1 MAAKAST
8 LSGLDS
14 ATLAALSKTPSVPT
28 FTETRL
34 YVRTIPVTATLDDL
48 KSMFKTT
55 PPKSFRVAH
64 SNSLVGCM
72 LEFFNPL
79 DAERA
84 FATMN
89 NTYMKAHKGLMGLTY
104 FDPSSGKIEQEPPCQ
119 TIMVKHVAPEA
130 DEASIYNM
138 FREIG
143 HIYLCKLGM
152 DENGTF
158 RGFGLIQYWNPD
170 DTNTAYE
177 NMNGAEY
184 KGCSITLTQYVPRD
198 KKTGKTPTSSLKV
211 GSLGGSMRGRPGLS
225 FDLFTPPS
233 QNGNKDMGSQASEY
247 AVSDSNALN
256 GHSNGSSQYQN
267 DTSDTSDIK
276 NSGLDPC
283 NLYIKNLDPSIKS
296 SDLFYEFHNFGHI
309 ISARVMM
316 DESTFKSKG
325 FGFVSFRNSEDA
337 ARAMFEM
344 DGRSIRSKPITVCI
358 AEPKKIREARL
369 AATFGSDSSTGKV
382 NDGEGGGFIGN
393 EVQLSPTLLSTLTVE
408 TRNGILSSRLTSQLK
423 KINSIQEQDYS
434 KIIDALL
441 TLKIDDVIL
450 LISYPKAL
458 EEKATEVRMKLSN
471 GSWNSN
477 QTDLVENIGPD
488 AEKQKIRQLVASIQK
503 EQITEISNLLLGL
516 PPFERAQVIFNSDYL
531 SQKVMEAKK
540 VLDLVQTGS
549 AGTTTSTTIPTTDT
563 KFPLSPENEAF
574 LSELSGKAESERK
587 QKLGSKLFPIV
598 KSLGIPEPSK
608 VTVRL
613 LDSVET
619 RELIYLLNEPNKLNS
634 KINLFK

>member
-1 MAAKAST
+1 M
-8 LSGLDS
+8 
-14 ATLAALSKTPSVPT
+14 
-28 FTETRL
+28 FT
-34 YVRTIPVTATLDDL
+34 
-48 KSMFKTT
+48 TT

-72 LEFFNPL
+72 LEFFTPM

-89 NTYMKAHKGLMGLTY
+89 NTYMKSHKGLMGLTY
-104 FDPSSGKIEQEPPCQ
+104 FEPSSGKIEQEPPCQ

-130 DEASIYNM
+130 DETSIYNM

-184 KGCSITLTQYVPRD
+184 KGCAITLTQYVPRD
-198 KKTGKTPTSSLKV
+198 KKTGKTPSSSLKV

-225 FDLFTPPS
+225 FDLFTPPTQS
-233 QNGNKDMGSQASEY
+233 SFKDMGSQASEY
-247 AVSDSNALN
+247 ALP
-256 GHSNGSSQYQN
+256 
-267 DTSDTSDIK
+267 DTSVSNNNSNTSIYAQVDTPDTNDVRSSDASK
-276 NSGLDPC
+276 SAGLDPS
-283 NLYIKNLDPSIKS
+283 NLYIKNLDLSIKS
-296 SDLFYEFHNFGHI
+296 SDLFYEFQNFGHI

-316 DESTFKSKG
+316 DEKTLKSKG
-325 FGFVSFRNSEDA
+325 FGFVSFRNPEDA
-337 ARAMFEM
+337 ARAMSEK
-344 DGRSIRSKPITVCI
+344 DGRPIRSKPITVCI

-382 NDGEGGGFIGN
+382 EESEANTFVGSG
-393 EVQLSPTLLSTLTVE
+393 EVQLNPALLSSFTVE
-408 TRNGILSSRLTSQLK
+408 TRNSILSSRLTSQLK
-423 KINSIQEQDYS
+423 KFNTIEEQDYA

-441 TLKIDDVIL
+441 TLKMDDIVL
-450 LISYPKAL
+450 LFSYPKAL
-458 EEKATEVRMKLSN
+458 EEKAIEARTKLSN
-471 GSWNSN
+471 GSWSVN
-477 QTDLVENIGPD
+477 QGELIEKYGPD
-488 AEKQKIRQLVASIQK
+488 AEKQKIHQLVASVQQDDVA
-503 EQITEISNLLLGL
+503 EITELLLGL
-516 PPFERAQVIFNSDYL
+516 PRFERAQLIFNPEYL
-531 SQKVMEAKK
+531 SQKVTEAKRA
-540 VLDLVQTGS
+540 LDLVKSST
-549 AGTTTSTTIPTTDT
+549 ATSESP
-563 KFPLSPENEAF
+563 FALSPENEQ
-574 LSELSGKAESERK
+574 LVSELSAKPEPERK
-587 QKLGSKLFPIV
+587 QKLGSKLFPII

-619 RELIYLLNEPNKLNS
+619 RELVYLLNEPSKLS
-634 KINLFK
+634 AKINLLK

>member
-1 MAAKAST
+1 MATKAST

-14 ATLAALSKTPSVPT
+14 ATLAALSKTPTVPS
-28 FTETRL
+28 FSETRL

-48 KSMFKTT
+48 KLMFKTT

-72 LEFFNPL
+72 LEFFNPGE
-79 DAERA
+79 AERA

-104 FDPSSGKIEQEPPCQ
+104 FDPNSGKIEQEPPCQ

-130 DEASIYNM
+130 DEVSIYNM

-158 RGFGLIQYWNPD
+158 RGFGLIQYWSPD

-177 NMNGAEY
+177 RMNGAEY
-184 KGCSITLTQYVPRD
+184 KGSTITLTQYVPRD

-211 GSLGGSMRGRPGLS
+211 GSVGGSMRGRPGLS

-233 QNGNKDMGSQASEY
+233 QSSTKDLGSQASEY
-247 AVSDSNALN
+247 AVADPTPLN
-256 GHSNGSSQYQN
+256 GNSNGASLNQTDAFDVN
-267 DTSDTSDIK
+267 DLKSA
-276 NSGLDPC
+276 GLDPC

-316 DESTFKSKG
+316 DEATFKSKG
-325 FGFVSFRNSEDA
+325 FGFVSFRNADDA

-344 DGRSIRSKPITVCI
+344 DGRPIRSKPITVCI

-369 AATFGSDSSTGKV
+369 AATFGSDSSTGRV
-382 NDGEGGGFIGN
+382 SDSDAGGFVGN
-393 EVQLSPTLLSTLTVE
+393 EVQLNPSLLASLSLA
-408 TRNGILSSRLTSQLK
+408 TRNGILSTRLNSQLK
-423 KINSIQEQDYS
+423 KIQSIPEQDHA

-441 TLKIDDVIL
+441 TLKIDDVVL

-458 EEKATEVRMKLSN
+458 EEKAVEVRIKLSN
-471 GSWNSN
+471 GSWSSN
-477 QTDLVENIGPD
+477 QQDLAESFGPD
-488 AEKQKIRQLVASIQK
+488 AEKQKVRQLVTSVQK
-503 EQITEISNLLLGL
+503 DHVDEITDLLLGL
-516 PPFERAQVIFNSDYL
+516 SNFERAQVIFNPEYL
-531 SQKVMEAKK
+531 SQKVSEAK
-540 VLDLVQTGS
+540 S
-549 AGTTTSTTIPTTDT
+549 ALNLTQASDASQNSSTDT
-563 KFPLSPENEAF
+563 KFPLSPENEKF
-574 LSELSGKAESERK
+574 VSELNGKPESERK
-587 QKLGSKLFPIV
+587 QKLGSKLFPVV

-613 LDSVET
+613 LDSLAT
-619 RELIYLLNEPNKLNS
+619 RELVYLLNEPAQLS
-634 KINLFK
+634 TKISLLK